1 VGQYAEL
8 EDGTPVTVESGLC
21 GCAPG
26 AAHTA
31 PEKTTCIHDS
41 GCVIDH
47 YNTTENEVYAYDPAY
62 YAWPT
67 TEFPWLTELVA
78 SGEFVFYGWNPTA
91 QVSDIVA
98 FDATRT
104 GAPGSDPTVHYWKS
118 TAELHQNLVDMFW
131 TAGDCDSLGD
141 IDFWDQVIIEG
152 AFFTWPGHPSG
163 DWDGRADVVTDE
175 FIDVKDV
182 ARLNRNFGKE
192 RES

>member
-1 VGQYAEL
+1 
-8 EDGTPVTVESGLC
+8 
-21 GCAPG
+21 
-26 AAHTA
+26 
-31 PEKTTCIHDS
+31 
-41 GCVIDH
+41 
-47 YNTTENEVYAYDPAY
+47 
-62 YAWPT
+62 
-67 TEFPWLTELVA
+67 
-78 SGEFVFYGWNPTA
+78 
-91 QVSDIVA
+91 
-98 FDATRT
+98 
-104 GAPGSDPTVHYWKS
+104 
-118 TAELHQNLVDMFW
+118 MFW